1 MGTLCIV
8 KRMLTWLERTLLA
21 LGIVALSWCV
31 FVTAEAWAVQ
41 RADVRLLEERL
52 VLHPSASPI
61 GSRVG
66 TVARGTPLAQ
76 LHIPR
81 IGLSA
86 VVLEGDDDR
95 TLRLGPG
102 HIAGTAMP
110 GRPGNIAIAGHRD
123 TFFRPLRRVR
133 VGDEITLIAAGGR
146 FRYRVSS
153 LRVVSPAD
161 VSVLDPTVRSS
172 LTLVTCY
179 PFWLVGHA
187 PDRFIVRASL
197 IVATAHRDARGQS
210 EAAAYPNASG

>member
-1 MGTLCIV
+1 MNPV
-8 KRMLTWLERTLLA
+8 KRRLIWLERILFA
-21 LGIVALSWCV
+21 LGIVMLGWCLV
-31 FVTAEAWAVQ
+31 VSGEAWAVQ
-41 RADVRLLEERL
+41 RADVRLLEESL
-52 VLHPSASPI
+52 ILHPSPSFV
-61 GSRVG
+61 GSRVI

-76 LHIPR
+76 LQIPR

-110 GRPGNIAIAGHRD
+110 GRTGNIAIAGHRD
-123 TFFRPLRRVR
+123 TFFRPLHRIR
-133 VGDEITLIAAGGR
+133 VGDEITLVAPNGR

-153 LRVVSPAD
+153 LRVVSPDD
-161 VSVLDPTVRSS
+161 VSVLDPTVPSL

-179 PFWLVGHA
+179 PFWMLGHA

-197 IVATAHRDARGQS
+197 IGATPHRDAQGQGEATAHSNTRR
-210 EAAAYPNASG
+210 